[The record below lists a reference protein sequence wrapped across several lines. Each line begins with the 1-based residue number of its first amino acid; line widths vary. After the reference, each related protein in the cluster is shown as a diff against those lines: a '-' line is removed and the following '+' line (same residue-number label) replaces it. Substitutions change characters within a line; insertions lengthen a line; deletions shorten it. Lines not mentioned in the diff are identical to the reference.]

1 MFCSI
6 GPSSSG
12 LIFRFQGSKIPAL
25 RHFGSLFYRSNSSFL
40 LGPGSLA
47 TSDLVLRQFRR
58 FACLSCKKSR
68 FILCITH
75 CSYTIL
81 LTNRKTT
88 LKEIVHE
95 IQLRRQI
102 DFHNNI
108 IRFCGIVTE
117 NNPKDFFLVMEYA
130 DSGTLKNYLKENF
143 KNLTWNDKFDL
154 AFQLVHVVSCL
165 HDEEIVHRN
174 LHSNNIL
181 IHQKNIKLANLGL
194 SKRIEEASDPQSI
207 GMIPYVDPKSFTR
220 KRNRDNEIEVYSLNK
235 KSDVYSVGV
244 LLWEISSGRP
254 PFDNE
259 PYDIALAMEIFSG
272 RREIPVSDTPDD
284 YINIY
289 TGCWDIEP
297 DNRQTMRQITSS
309 IKKIEYETIE
319 ANDVNCDEMVID
331 DHENVVVDNDHVEE
345 SIEKDV
351 VNEDHN
357 YDEEMAV
364 EEEHEIEVNDDNIKE
379 LIELL
384 SSMKIEEEKHK
395 ILEYLN
401 EHSII

>member
-1 MFCSI
+1 MNI
-6 GPSSSG
+6 
-12 LIFRFQGSKIPAL
+12 KI
-25 RHFGSLFYRSNSSFL
+25 
-40 LGPGSLA
+40 
-47 TSDLVLRQFRR
+47 LVTY
-58 FACLSCKKSR
+58 KK
-68 FILCITH
+68 FVPVILE
-75 CSYTIL
+75 S
-81 LTNRKTT
+81 KTT